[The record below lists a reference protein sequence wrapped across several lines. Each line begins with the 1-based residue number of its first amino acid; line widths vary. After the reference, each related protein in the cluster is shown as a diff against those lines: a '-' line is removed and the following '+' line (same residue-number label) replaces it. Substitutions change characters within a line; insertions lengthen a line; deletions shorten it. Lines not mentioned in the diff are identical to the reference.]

1 MLEAA
6 GAGASKQCKSSVLQ
20 AVGEHI
26 HSWSRKAHL
35 ERPMRP
41 SFQNCV
47 DSSFGAAETRPDR
60 VDDAFGYEQLFLQ
73 SSMPMAVAALDGKF
87 TASNDR
93 FAHVLGL
100 REASAVVGRSV
111 FDLASPMHL
120 QHVFSCIGSL
130 LRSSEPVPR
139 GEVHGALADTARVI
153 AITLLRPACFAVAL
167 IEPVGVDQPRRVVG

>member
-1 MLEAA
+1 
-6 GAGASKQCKSSVLQ
+6 
-20 AVGEHI
+20 
-26 HSWSRKAHL
+26 
-35 ERPMRP
+35 
-41 SFQNCV
+41 
-47 DSSFGAAETRPDR
+47 
-60 VDDAFGYEQLFLQ
+60 
-73 SSMPMAVAALDGKF
+73 MAVAALDGKF

-111 FDLASPMHL
+111 FDLASPQHL

>member
-20 AVGEHI
+20 AVGGNTFIPWNRKTRISREQCGLVSKIVSIAALARRKHDPDGI
-26 HSWSRKAHL
+26 H
-35 ERPMRP
+35 
-41 SFQNCV
+41 
-47 DSSFGAAETRPDR
+47 
-60 VDDAFGYEQLFLQ
+60 DAFGLRAIVPQ

-139 GEVHGALADTARVI
+139 GEVHGALADTAR
-153 AITLLRPACFAVAL
+153 
-167 IEPVGVDQPRRVVG
+167 ES

>member
-1 MLEAA
+1 
-6 GAGASKQCKSSVLQ
+6 
-20 AVGEHI
+20 
-26 HSWSRKAHL
+26 
-35 ERPMRP
+35 MRP

-47 DSSFGAAETRPDR
+47 DRSIGAAETRPDR
-60 VDDAFGYEQLFLQ
+60 ESTTRLDYEQLFLQ

-167 IEPVGVDQPRRVVG
+167 IEPVGVDQPRAPVGVTALCFLWGSRHGVAHLG